1 MLNKIKSASFL
12 FLWLTVS
19 VTGVSQTNTTRQRY
33 DSNQSINYGFV
44 SPNTA
49 ENLTLQLA
57 IRNLSS
63 SEEVQLI
70 NKANDLGCR
79 MHTRV
84 RAMKALGS
92 WRDGAEHSILL
103 LTLGDEASI
112 RYFLS
117 KLGRDA
123 RQKGVL
129 YFHGQRGGF
138 ARLYILFPRQKVH
151 RLNSLATTLDALG
164 IDSRTLVPLKHATAI
179 YIVDTRGDMV
189 PKVRT
194 LEKRL
199 RAKMQVQVGTAK
211 FIGDEVSREK
221 AADVFQGEITNYE
234 STHSPLQPTCRA
246 GHLGPMMKKFGKKS

>member
-19 VTGVSQTNTTRQRY
+19 ATGVSQTNTTRQRY

-63 SEEVQLI
+63 SEEAQLI

-129 YFHGQRGGF
+129 YFHSQRGGF
-138 ARLYILFPRQKVH
+138 AKLYILYTHQKVH
-151 RLNSLATTLDALG
+151 RLNSLATKLDILG
-164 IDSRTLVPLKHATAI
+164 IESRTLVPLKKSIAI
-179 YIVDTRGDMV
+179 YIVDTKGEML
-189 PKVRT
+189 PKLRT

-199 RAKMQVQVGTAK
+199 PARMQVQTGTAE
-211 FIGDEVSREK
+211 FIGDSVDREK
-221 AADVFQGEITNYE
+221 AADVFQSEITSFE
-234 STHSPLQPTCRA
+234 AMHSPLAPTCRA
-246 GHLGPMMKKFGKKS
+246 ALTRNLTKQTRKKP